1 MATKIENLI
10 REEFMENVREFF
22 KERGEEVLQVKSG
35 TLCIPWARDDD
46 EGYINISFVIP
57 KGERDKENK
66 TYIPYDGYSEAENY
80 EMETEAK
87 RAKKAE
93 TEKLPERCIGQFA
106 SGKIVL
112 IAHIIHSKQ
121 HRWQQGY
128 HHKAHDAF
136 GVDGIMD
143 ACSACRGLVRNVQER
158 VEAVVDALEG
168 VQFSVRFKLRLDF
181 IKIISE

>member
-1 MATKIENLI
+1 M
-10 REEFMENVREFF
+10 
-22 KERGEEVLQVKSG
+22 
-35 TLCIPWARDDD
+35 IPDAALL
-46 EGYINISFVIP
+46 
-57 KGERDKENK
+57 
-66 TYIPYDGYSEAENY
+66 GYSHHVGQLGKPFYGPHPLVLERLYLLVFPLCPGKLYAQTDYVADEYLGKNG
-80 EMETEAK
+80 
-87 RAKKAE
+87 KKAE
-93 TEKLPERCIGQFA
+93 TEELPERCIGQFA